1 SRMRELFG
9 GREVEVIDF
18 QDVTS
23 GEHVLEFRDTAWRSN
38 EAVLAIS
45 VPDGGSWSDAVVSVN
60 PHRGDVPVT
69 FMIWAIGV
77 AEKKMH

>member
-1 SRMRELFG
+1 MRELFG

>member
-1 SRMRELFG
+1 MREFFG

-77 AEKKMH
+77 AKEKMH

>member
-1 SRMRELFG
+1 MRESFG

-77 AEKKMH
+77 AEGKMH

>member
-1 SRMRELFG
+1 MRELFG

-60 PHRGDVPVT
+60 PHRGDVPV
-69 FMIWAIGV
+69 
-77 AEKKMH
+77 